1 MKELTKQQKDF
12 LRNYAHSL
20 NAAKSALD
28 AGYSE
33 SIAGVQAK
41 NLLSRAKYQT
51 ALNSIIEREVD
62 KLEIPKAYIL
72 KKYLQ
77 IIDYASGECGAGLE
91 FRGCD
96 DERAR
101 NGPVRNFEEPRDAG
115 LLLKALEGLQRFLE
129 RGKDEPKNENLGGF
143 WQIDNV
149 DCTKI

>member
-20 NAAKSALD
+20 NATKSALD
-28 AGYSE
+28 AGYTE
-33 SIAGVQAK
+33 SVAHVQAK
-41 NLLSRAKYQT
+41 NLLGRSKYQI

-77 IIDYASGECGAGLE
+77 IIDYASGESGAGLGFMAHE
-91 FRGCD
+91 D
-96 DERAR
+96 DSAQNAR
-101 NGPVRNFEEPRDAG
+101 VRNFEEPKDAG

-129 RGKDEPKNENLGGF
+129 RGKDEPKNEDLGGF